1 MPRKL
6 SSPSKHGSR
15 SEVLFARKVSP
26 VNPRDFDHPPDRLG
40 NPSRM
45 SDGAVSRSIQ
55 RYGALAERKTGNEAY
70 DRRTKMAKG
79 NQWSAQEQL
88 RSAGWSAPEL
98 TSLSKNYADASKYHF
113 DKGSFDKADH
123 YHALSRAAKQE
134 ATTAKRVAT
143 AAKNKADRAARV
155 KVASDRVAAKQ
166 LAKSAKVSKSKSKKG
181 DL

>member
-70 DRRTKMAKG
+70 DRRT
-79 NQWSAQEQL
+79 
-88 RSAGWSAPEL
+88 
-98 TSLSKNYADASKYHF
+98 
-113 DKGSFDKADH
+113 
-123 YHALSRAAKQE
+123 RACRQM
-134 ATTAKRVAT
+134 
-143 AAKNKADRAARV
+143 
-155 KVASDRVAAKQ
+155 
-166 LAKSAKVSKSKSKKG
+166 
-181 DL
+181 